1 MLWTLVAVIAAGFT
15 ARRVLGQGPVTGANL
30 GLAFVLGV
38 AAGSAAA
45 VAFGLAS
52 HAVQHSE
59 TFGERGFLAII
70 RRAPGVAALG
80 AIAALAHL
88 WLRARRRGLGDGR

>member
-15 ARRVLGQGPVTGANL
+15 ARRVLGQGPFTAANL
-30 GLAFVLGV
+30 GLAFALGV

-45 VAFGLAS
+45 VAFGLLS
-52 HAVQHSE
+52 HAVQHSA
-59 TFGERGFLAII
+59 TFSERGFLTII

-80 AIAALAHL
+80 AIAALAHC
-88 WLRARRRGLGDGR
+88 WLRAKRRGLGDGR